1 MEIQRWIKS
10 YSCQCPPVTGNNG
23 FHDINGDYI
32 SDKKGDEV
40 LLDIV
45 LEDVPTPVSVALAEK
60 LEAPSVEVD
69 YTTPVPKHDAF
80 YKTSYSA
87 DCDDADPDHILLLRH
102 RGRRRRDGFR
112 PVRVVLSSGRNVGDK
127 ARTYQIPR
135 EKAVLQT
142 NYVQRRQDLYGGFRR
157 C

>member
-1 MEIQRWIKS
+1 MVKTIIGGMEIQQWIKS

-23 FHDINGDYI
+23 FYDINGDYI
-32 SDKKGDEV
+32 SDKKGDEI

-45 LEDVPTPVSVALAEK
+45 LEDVPTPISEALAKK

-87 DCDDADPDHILLLRH
+87 DCDDADPDQYDFDVTDGILWTIRLSLRSAGLLV
-102 RGRRRRDGFR
+102 
-112 PVRVVLSSGRNVGDK
+112 PSGG
-127 ARTYQIPR
+127 
-135 EKAVLQT
+135 L
-142 NYVQRRQDLYGGFRR
+142 
-157 C
+157 

>member
-1 MEIQRWIKS
+1 MVKTIIGGMEIQQWIKS

-45 LEDVPTPVSVALAEK
+45 LEDVPTPDSMRLAEI

-87 DCDDADPDHILLLRH
+87 DCDDADPDEYDFDITDGILWTIRLSLRSAGLLL
-102 RGRRRRDGFR
+102 
-112 PVRVVLSSGRNVGDK
+112 PSGG
-127 ARTYQIPR
+127 
-135 EKAVLQT
+135 L
-142 NYVQRRQDLYGGFRR
+142 
-157 C
+157 